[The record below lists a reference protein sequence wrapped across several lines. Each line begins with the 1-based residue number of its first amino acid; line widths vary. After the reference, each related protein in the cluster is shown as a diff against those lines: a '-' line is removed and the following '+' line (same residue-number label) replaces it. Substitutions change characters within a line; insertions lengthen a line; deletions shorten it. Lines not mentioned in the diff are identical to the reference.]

1 MTYKTLLEY
10 DAELTKTENSV
21 YNYFNRGKIKNFY
34 AKYGGLLSVVKK
46 KLNLLQQEFF
56 VIENSKFKYEEK
68 ESKQVPVMKE
78 GKTFEEYSIQE
89 LAMVSKEI

>member
-46 KLNLLQQEFF
+46 KLNLLQQ
-56 VIENSKFKYEEK
+56 
-68 ESKQVPVMKE
+68 
-78 GKTFEEYSIQE
+78 
-89 LAMVSKEI
+89 